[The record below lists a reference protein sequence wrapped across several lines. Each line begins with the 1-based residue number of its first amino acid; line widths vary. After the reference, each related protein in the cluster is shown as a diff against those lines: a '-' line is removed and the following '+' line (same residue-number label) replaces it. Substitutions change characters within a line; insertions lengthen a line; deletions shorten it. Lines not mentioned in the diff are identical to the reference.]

1 MIERIPTQIPNL
13 DIILG
18 GGLPAYSLILVSG
31 NPGSGKTMLASQILY
46 GNATNEHKGLILS
59 TVSEPL
65 AQVVRYTQEYKF
77 FDPDKVGQAV
87 LYEDLSPF
95 LLEGNGGKAL
105 ARIEEMVLKIQPAF
119 VVVDSIRAIH
129 DLSASL
135 PTTRRSLF
143 HLAATLSTLPC
154 TAMLIGEYH
163 PEEVTH
169 TVEASIA
176 DVILHLETRPLG
188 LGERRL
194 LTVRKLRG
202 GEYLAGEHTFRI
214 TTAGLS
220 VFPRFITPLEPL
232 HYIPSRERAAFGIP
246 GFDEPAESS
255 PALLPGGLL
264 RGTTTLLAGDPG
276 VGKTVTAL
284 HFLLNG
290 ARQAEP
296 GVYISFQEDPHQ
308 LAQIARNFGYDIDA
322 LIAQNRLVMLY
333 ASPVELDI
341 DEHALKIVAAI
352 REVNAR
358 RAVIDSV
365 SDLAAGA
372 RGDPD
377 RFFNFVYSLTQWF
390 KDRGITA
397 ILTAEMGQMFAS
409 ELTLTGRGVSHIADN
424 LIILRYTELK
434 GEMRRAITAL
444 AARGSDHSKKVYEYL
459 ISEAEGPRLGQPLSS
474 AFTLFTPTSQEE

>member
-1 MIERIPTQIPNL
+1 
-13 DIILG
+13 
-18 GGLPAYSLILVSG
+18 
-31 NPGSGKTMLASQILY
+31 
-46 GNATNEHKGLILS
+46 
-59 TVSEPL
+59 
-65 AQVVRYTQEYKF
+65 
-77 FDPDKVGQAV
+77 
-87 LYEDLSPF
+87 
-95 LLEGNGGKAL
+95 
-105 ARIEEMVLKIQPAF
+105 
-119 VVVDSIRAIH
+119 
-129 DLSASL
+129 
-135 PTTRRSLF
+135 
-143 HLAATLSTLPC
+143 
-154 TAMLIGEYH
+154 
-163 PEEVTH
+163 
-169 TVEASIA
+169 
-176 DVILHLETRPLG
+176 
-188 LGERRL
+188 
-194 LTVRKLRG
+194 
-202 GEYLAGEHTFRI
+202 
-214 TTAGLS
+214 
-220 VFPRFITPLEPL
+220 
-232 HYIPSRERAAFGIP
+232 
-246 GFDEPAESS
+246 
-255 PALLPGGLL
+255 
-264 RGTTTLLAGDPG
+264 
-276 VGKTVTAL
+276 
-284 HFLLNG
+284 
-290 ARQAEP
+290 
-296 GVYISFQEDPHQ
+296 
-308 LAQIARNFGYDIDA
+308 
-322 LIAQNRLVMLY
+322 MLY